1 MNKSWK
7 IARNE
12 KVCFLIWL
20 PSGFPFNVKRL
31 RVFSPRSNNTNN
43 DNNEKHVDM
52 TEEEDEMG
60 GSKKRIMYTLINEK
74 LEQRWWL
81 FESQGL

>member
-1 MNKSWK
+1 
-7 IARNE
+7 
-12 KVCFLIWL
+12 V
-20 PSGFPFNVKRL
+20 
-31 RVFSPRSNNTNN
+31 VFSPRSNNTNN

-74 LEQRWWL
+74 LEQRW
-81 FESQGL
+81 